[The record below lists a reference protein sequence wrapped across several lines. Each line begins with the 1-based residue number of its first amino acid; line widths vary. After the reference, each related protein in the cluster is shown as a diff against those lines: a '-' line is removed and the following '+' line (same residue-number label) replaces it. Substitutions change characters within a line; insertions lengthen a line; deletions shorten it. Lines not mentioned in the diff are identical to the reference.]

1 MDSDKEML
9 TIETEDGEV
18 FAREILF
25 TYEDEESKQKYVF
38 IIEPEEG
45 EEESILVLRYFDD
58 GRLEE
63 VESDEELDKLQEVL
77 DAFLSE
83 EDDESFDVVEE

>member
-18 FAREILF
+18 FEREILF

-63 VESDEELDKLQEVL
+63 VESDEELINFKK
-77 DAFLSE
+77 F
-83 EDDESFDVVEE
+83 

>member
-1 MDSDKEML
+1 MENEKEML

-18 FAREILF
+18 FEREILF
-25 TYEDEESKQKYVF
+25 TYEDEETKQKYVF
-38 IIEPEEG
+38 IIEPEEND
-45 EEESILVLRYFDD
+45 EESVIALRFYDD

-77 DAFLSE
+77 DSFTSE
-83 EDDESFDVVEE
+83 EEDEE

>member
-18 FAREILF
+18 FEREILF